1 MFGRMTVTPVLE
13 LKDRTIENA
22 VAELVKTAENVT
34 VARWIQFPASVLV
47 FLIEPDDRDS
57 GAVYVLNRK
66 NGTWY
71 SVDFEDTN
79 FGGYRLADFE
89 KLLEDYKF
97 LRLVEQ
103 QGLLWSDLSWVV
115 EPGKEPEA
123 VA

>member
-13 LKDRTIENA
+13 VKDRTIENA

-47 FLIEPDDRDS
+47 FLIEPDERDS
-57 GAVYVLNRK
+57 GAVYVLNHQ

-79 FGGYRLADFE
+79 FGGYSLADFE
-89 KLLEDYKF
+89 ELLEDCKF
-97 LRLVEQ
+97 LRLVERP
-103 QGLLWSDLSWVV
+103 GLLCADLSWVV
-115 EPGKEPEA
+115 QPGKEPEA
-123 VA
+123 VG